1 MEPLQKDRYY
11 SKPLPKHVFVL
22 QIKQFKRCLKLITDN
37 KEQTIFD
44 HTGSKIMTDRAI
56 DIVTR
61 LEEPLIVVLG
71 NVLSDEECDELIR
84 LSTDKMRRSKIGMK
98 HEENELR
105 TSSSMFIEENEN
117 ETVTRVEK
125 RISAIMNIPIEH
137 GENLQILQYAP
148 GQQYKAHYDF
158 FSSSNKKVTNNRI
171 STLVMYLNDV
181 EQGGETFF
189 PSLNFTVSPKKGMA
203 VYFEYF
209 YNDHTLNELTLHGG
223 APVIT
228 GEKWVATQWM
238 RKQKVR

>member
-1 MEPLQKDRYY
+1 MN
-11 SKPLPKHVFVL
+11 
-22 QIKQFKRCLKLITDN
+22 LIPDN

-44 HTGSKIMTDRAI
+44 HVGNKIITDREI

-61 LEEPLIVVLG
+61 FEEPLVVVLG

-84 LSTDKMRRSKIGMK
+84 LSKDKMKRSKIGATR
-98 HEENELR
+98 EVNDLR
-105 TSSSMFIEENEN
+105 TSSSMFLEESENEI
-117 ETVTRVEK
+117 VARVEK
-125 RISAIMNIPIEH
+125 RISSIMNIPIEH
-137 GENLQILQYAP
+137 GEGIQVLQYAP
-148 GQQYKAHYDF
+148 GQEYKAHYDF
-158 FSSSNKKVTNNRI
+158 FSSTSKAANNNRI

-189 PSLNFTVSPKKGMA
+189 PKLNLSVSPQKGMA

-209 YNDHTLNELTLHGG
+209 YNDQDLNDLTLHGG

-238 RKQKVR
+238 RKQKLK